1 MYNRQWRAWQSAEY
15 DEARLLWC
23 RESFNRENPEALF
36 TLADAALGKAGKG
49 KETAEAVYNMEK
61 AAKLGHAQAA
71 LAMGELF
78 QYGWAVHRSQ
88 RMSLEWYEKAAAL
101 GSAEAASRLAEL
113 RRARRRR
120 AITWACAA
128 LAVVLAAC
136 ALVLFLPERP
146 PEGIL
151 VHEDTQRPSRSLT
164 APFLSSYA
172 PTTMSW
178 S

>member
-78 QYGWAVHRSQ
+78 QYGWAVHR
-88 RMSLEWYEKAAAL
+88 RAAPREATPGNNL
-101 GSAEAASRLAEL
+101 GL
-113 RRARRRR
+113 R
-120 AITWACAA
+120 
-128 LAVVLAAC
+128 
-136 ALVLFLPERP
+136 
-146 PEGIL
+146 
-151 VHEDTQRPSRSLT
+151 RPSRRPRRLCAGAVSAR
-164 APFLSSYA
+164 APA
-172 PTTMSW
+172 
-178 S
+178 

>member
-23 RESFNRENPEALF
+23 RESFNRENLEALF

-88 RMSLEWYEKAAAL
+88 RMSLEWYL
-101 GSAEAASRLAEL
+101 
-113 RRARRRR
+113 
-120 AITWACAA
+120 
-128 LAVVLAAC
+128 
-136 ALVLFLPERP
+136 
-146 PEGIL
+146 
-151 VHEDTQRPSRSLT
+151 SLIHI
-164 APFLSSYA
+164 
-172 PTTMSW
+172 
-178 S
+178 

>member
-78 QYGWAVHRSQ
+78 QCRQPYP
-88 RMSLEWYEKAAAL
+88 
-101 GSAEAASRLAEL
+101 
-113 RRARRRR
+113 
-120 AITWACAA
+120 T
-128 LAVVLAAC
+128 
-136 ALVLFLPERP
+136 
-146 PEGIL
+146 
-151 VHEDTQRPSRSLT
+151 SRSL
-164 APFLSSYA
+164 AMEPIGGCLNGSPAEQRRGSSLPKTFTV
-172 PTTMSW
+172 PTTSGCIFRRFGSRTGATRSILM
-178 S
+178 